1 MDVTLVSLMVVI
13 ISGTLL
19 LGILGFFL
27 YQKRNQF
34 KQHSYSFGQGQEST
48 GSQSPSFEEVNRF
61 AEYAQGSTPSH
72 WRSRHRAST
81 AASDTDAAYPY
92 GSAAKAEYDEFEVT
106 VLETSAA
113 ASTTSSHQESKITST
128 QNEDVVEDF
137 LVIYVVAEAGKPY
150 FGYELLQALLSAGM
164 RYGDMNIFHRF
175 ERSHGRGT
183 PLFSLASA
191 SDPGTFDL
199 NHMGEVSCKGLC
211 LFMNLSD
218 CKDSIIAFEKMVD
231 TAQQLVDDL
240 GGELRDSDGKKMDHR
255 SLTTYRERVRDAVV
269 TGDSF
274 ADA

>member
-13 ISGTLL
+13 VSGTLL

-27 YQKRNQF
+27 YQKRHQY
-34 KQHSYSFGQGQEST
+34 KQQSYGQGM
-48 GSQSPSFEEVNRF
+48 SQDVGISQTPAFEEVNRF

-72 WRSRHRAST
+72 WRSRHRASEPT
-81 AASDTDAAYPY
+81 NEAETPY
-92 GSAAKAEYDEFEVT
+92 LYDSTSKAEYDDFEVT
-106 VLETSAA
+106 VIESASIQSAGSQGSNATTA
-113 ASTTSSHQESKITST
+113 AHE
-128 QNEDVVEDF
+128 EVAEDF

-164 RYGDMNIFHRF
+164 RYGDMNIFHRY

-199 NHMGEVSCKGLC
+199 NRMGEVSCKGLC
-211 LFMNLSD
+211 LFMNISE
-218 CKDSIIAFEKMVD
+218 CKDPIIAFEKMVD
-231 TAQQLVDDL
+231 TAQQLIDDL

-255 SLTTYRERVRDAVV
+255 ALTACRERVRDTLVSS
-269 TGDSF
+269 DSF